1 MKKKHP
7 IDVSPIAK
15 GCIAA
20 LRVAVLAMAVLSC
33 AGSASAASVPWRDS
47 LEEGLAQSR
56 PLNKPMWLEFW
67 ATWCAPCK
75 VMDAEVYT
83 NDAVIQASRRFVPVR
98 IDFDKKG
105 VIARK
110 YRVTSLPTFVFT
122 DSDGDELFRYSGAIA
137 AAPMAELLRSLPEDV
152 TEFNRYSRVLAADKN
167 NFEALAGMGAAL
179 QAAGLF
185 RTSSEYYKRALLR
198 SQAGAGAAARESVL
212 TAMGANYLEV
222 RDGRLAADSFARC
235 LKEFPRSPRVLE
247 WQLNLGRAYALD
259 DNKAKAR
266 KYLEAFIR
274 DHPDSPEAET
284 ARRLLGLL

>member
-1 MKKKHP
+1 MRQTSK
-7 IDVSPIAK
+7 SRIAVV
-15 GCIAA
+15 
-20 LRVAVLAMAVLSC
+20 RAVMLAMALLSC
-33 AGSASAASVPWRDS
+33 VNSASAASVSWRDS
-47 LEEGLAQSR
+47 IEEGLAQSR
-56 PLNKPMWLEFW
+56 PSNKPMWLEFW

-83 NDAVIQASRRFVPVR
+83 NDDVIQASRRFVPVR

-105 VIARK
+105 VIARR
-110 YRVTSLPTFVFT
+110 YNVTSLPTFVFT

-152 TEFNRYSRVLAADKN
+152 TEFNRFSRILAADRN

-179 QAAGLF
+179 KAAGLF
-185 RTSSEYYKRALLR
+185 RTSNEYYKRALAR
-198 SQAGAGAAARESVL
+198 SLAGTGAASRESVL
-212 TAMGANYLEV
+212 AAMGANYLEV
-222 RDGRLAADSFARC
+222 RAGRLAADAFARC
-235 LKEFPRSPRVLE
+235 LKEFPGSPHVLE

-274 DHPDSPEAET
+274 DHPGSPQAET
-284 ARRLLGLL
+284 ARRLLEPS